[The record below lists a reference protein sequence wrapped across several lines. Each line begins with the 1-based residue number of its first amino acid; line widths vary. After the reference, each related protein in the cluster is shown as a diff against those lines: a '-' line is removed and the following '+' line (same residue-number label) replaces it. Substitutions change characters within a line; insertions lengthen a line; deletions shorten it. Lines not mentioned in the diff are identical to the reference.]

1 MKKLVIPLLIVLLL
15 SSCKIKP
22 GKEVVYPSSFKKS
35 IASVRHD
42 IETKRY
48 QKAMK
53 QLSNLRREFPETKYV
68 EQIMYYTAIIEYKKG
83 RYKRSKAVLDSIKNA
98 AIFGDEYYFIRG
110 ENLYNLKKWKKAF
123 EMYINITSSK
133 YYRRIAYNRID
144 SLLKKSD
151 NITFMEIVKR
161 YKNINQYRDKEY
173 YIIIKRLYDLKEKD
187 LKNYYIRLMEKKFP
201 ESNYIS
207 MIESFKTVKVENKT
221 EIEMILPLSGI
232 STTIGQDFLSGFKLA
247 TNYNELNIR
256 IIDSHGDPIE
266 MIKGMK
272 STINRN
278 GSKIVIGPLYTFN
291 SIVASVYCNDRGIP
305 IILPMNEDI
314 RIREIGDNVYQFG
327 KANKEEAETL
337 VEYLKN
343 DGKMRAAI
351 FYMNNPKGRQEETT
365 FEEIFKSAGGNII
378 SKEFFSPNENDYST
392 QMESLKVAYDSI
404 GYDVI
409 FVNGSP
415 DNLIMA
421 ATQLKYYEINA
432 RIIGLGDWDEDKVIR
447 LGGTYVDSVIYAKA
461 NWEGKD
467 VFKKNVTIEY
477 RRKYHYSPTIA
488 SYYGYDTGLLINRIF
503 KQKGN
508 MKEILSDLNGFWGTT
523 GYVSINNN
531 SKSPGVEL
539 YIILN
544 NRIMRLKRSDNGKG
558 N

>member
-1 MKKLVIPLLIVLLL
+1 
-15 SSCKIKP
+15 
-22 GKEVVYPSSFKKS
+22 
-35 IASVRHD
+35 
-42 IETKRY
+42 
-48 QKAMK
+48 
-53 QLSNLRREFPETKYV
+53 
-68 EQIMYYTAIIEYKKG
+68 
-83 RYKRSKAVLDSIKNA
+83 
-98 AIFGDEYYFIRG
+98 
-110 ENLYNLKKWKKAF
+110 
-123 EMYINITSSK
+123 
-133 YYRRIAYNRID
+133 
-144 SLLKKSD
+144 
-151 NITFMEIVKR
+151 
-161 YKNINQYRDKEY
+161 
-173 YIIIKRLYDLKEKD
+173 
-187 LKNYYIRLMEKKFP
+187 MEKKFP

-272 STINRN
+272 NTINRN
-278 GSKIVIGPLYTFN
+278 GSRIVIGPLYTFN
-291 SIVASVYCNDRGIP
+291 SIVASVYCNDREIP

-314 RIREIGDNVYQFG
+314 RIRGIGDNVYQFG

-343 DGKMRAAI
+343 NGKMRAAI
-351 FYMNNPKGRQEETT
+351 FYMNNPKGRQEEST

-467 VFKKNVTIEY
+467 IFKKNVTIEY

-508 MKEILSDLNGFWGTT
+508 MKEILSGLSGFWGTT
-523 GYVSINNN
+523 GYISINNN

-539 YIILN
+539 YMILN